1 MPASDWNRR
10 LWGIGNG
17 DFAGSISQEGLA
29 SRLAEGYATV
39 GTDTGHQTA
48 SQYETAWAS
57 GHPEKVVDFAHRGIH
72 LAALNAKRI
81 ISEFYGRRA
90 RHTYFASCSNGG
102 RQALMEAERYPDD
115 YDGIIAGAPAADWT
129 HLYIGAGLMY
139 FRWLAQGPSY
149 LPANKL
155 PAIHAAVLAACDE
168 LDHVKDGVI
177 EDPRRCQFDPSVLLC
192 KGTESDV
199 CLSSAQLATV
209 KNLYAGPA
217 LHSGKRLWPGYS
229 FGAESGWGDA
239 HLGTG
244 PGTTDTYQDILGAF
258 RNIVFEDSNWD
269 PKNYDAEH
277 AGPVIERKLSRVIDA
292 NSPDLSKF
300 LGRGGKLIMYHGWA
314 DSVIPATLTIDYY
327 SRVVQKIGDR
337 AVNGGVRL
345 FMAPGMDHCGD
356 GPGPNTFGQYGAA
369 GSGDPDYKVGAALQR
384 WVESGTAPERIIATK
399 QKNED
404 DPKSGVLRTR
414 PLCAFPKVAR
424 YRGAGST
431 DSAASF
437 DCVSP

>member
-102 RQALMEAERYPDD
+102 RQARMEAERYPDD

-199 CLSSAQLATV
+199 CLSSAQLSSRRSRIFTPVPHFTLAS
-209 KNLYAGPA
+209 AFGPA
-217 LHSGKRLWPGYS
+217 IHLELNPDGAMRILEPGPERPIPIRTFWVSFEILCSKTQIGTRRTMTRNTPDRLS
-229 FGAESGWGDA
+229 S
-239 HLGTG
+239 
-244 PGTTDTYQDILGAF
+244 
-258 RNIVFEDSNWD
+258 
-269 PKNYDAEH
+269 
-277 AGPVIERKLSRVIDA
+277 A
-292 NSPDLSKF
+292 NS
-300 LGRGGKLIMYHGWA
+300 R
-314 DSVIPATLTIDYY
+314 
-327 SRVVQKIGDR
+327 
-337 AVNGGVRL
+337 
-345 FMAPGMDHCGD
+345 
-356 GPGPNTFGQYGAA
+356 
-369 GSGDPDYKVGAALQR
+369 
-384 WVESGTAPERIIATK
+384 ESSMPTAQT
-399 QKNED
+399 
-404 DPKSGVLRTR
+404 
-414 PLCAFPKVAR
+414 
-424 YRGAGST
+424 
-431 DSAASF
+431 
-437 DCVSP
+437 